1 MDHLNKKA
9 FLKLRIFGSLTL
21 LALTAPPSVFALN
34 LKEAKTPIHYECQTT
49 HSGGVWKDEKTGE
62 WMSGKV
68 APHTGKYRLVLER
81 FDDTKGQRKNNC
93 LEEERRTGGN
103 KFKNS
108 DFCLTF
114 SFSRVAGQP
123 FDETR
128 YCMIT
133 SSSAVTGDSN
143 NLICP
148 WGRIFFDSDG
158 LYGVRTDSPEF
169 VELSPELT
177 VTAKKFSCSRLDR

>member
-1 MDHLNKKA
+1 MFTPLSDLSRGIV
-9 FLKLRIFGSLTL
+9 LL
-21 LALTAPPSVFALN
+21 LALASATIPRSLHALD
-34 LKEAKTPIHYECQTT
+34 LKAAKGPIQYECHTT
-49 HSGGVWKDEKTGE
+49 LSGGLWQDKKTGE

-68 APHTGKYRLVLER
+68 IPHPGKYRMILER
-81 FDDTKGQRKNNC
+81 FDDTLGQRKKDC
-93 LEEERRTGGN
+93 LQEERRTGGL
-103 KFKNS
+103 KYKDT

-114 SFSRVAGQP
+114 KASRE
-123 FDETR
+123 ETR

-133 SSSAVTGDSN
+133 ASSSLVGEYS

-148 WGRIFFDSDG
+148 LGRIFFDSDR

-177 VTAKKFSCSRLDR
+177 TVASKFSCLRLDR